1 MAEALALVMLFSL
14 KDSEQ
19 TGVLQLI
26 LFLLGTVC
34 AHLCA
39 RHLSGPRERL
49 RL

>member
-1 MAEALALVMLFSL
+1 MAEALALVMLVSL
-14 KDSEQ
+14 KDGEQ

-26 LFLLGTVC
+26 LFLLGTLQCV
-34 AHLCA
+34 CA